1 MPSLNQPPTFDTFST
16 LVPHFSILPLIKNR
30 KQLSFNL
37 AIEGL
42 HQGEK
47 DFRDQN
53 EKIEKNHHLT
63 A

>member
-1 MPSLNQPPTFDTFST
+1 M
-16 LVPHFSILPLIKNR
+16 
-30 KQLSFNL
+30 KQLSFNF

-53 EKIEKNHHLT
+53 EKIKKNHHLT